1 MCMIGLHTL
10 VTLQALN
17 VHDRPAD
24 LDCISGNSGCTTVLQ
39 PSLALHNRQ
48 YHKTPHHGFT
58 EPKNLTSDKAF
69 MALNISMATST
80 DKDRVEALALP
91 YVK

>member
-1 MCMIGLHTL
+1 MTDNTTTHNSEPENLTRMHHRLAAI
-10 VTLQALN
+10 QAW
-17 VHDRPAD
+17 HK
-24 LDCISGNSGCTTVLQ
+24 
-39 PSLALHNRQ
+39 RQ
-48 YHKTPHHGFT
+48 HHKTKHHRFT
-58 EPKNLTSDKAF
+58 EPESLTSDKAF